1 VAATTI
7 LGMCA
12 IAFVA
17 VFALLTFLAITMH
30 FITSLFPTRGTSVD
44 AAIVAAISGAV
55 ASVLPG
61 ARVTHIE
68 EER

>member
-1 VAATTI
+1 
-7 LGMCA
+7 MCA

-17 VFALLTFLAITMH
+17 VFALLTFLALTMH
-30 FITSLFPTRGTSVD
+30 FITSLFPIRATTVD

-55 ASVLPG
+55 AAVLPG

>member
-1 VAATTI
+1 MCTI
-7 LGMCA
+7 AC
-12 IAFVA
+12 VA

-30 FITSLFPTRGTSVD
+30 FITSLFQIRGASVD
-44 AAIVAAISGAV
+44 AAIAAAISGAV